1 MLYTETYDATW
12 QDAVMYEGPWEAVS
26 AGTSWELIEW
36 RPKEGKFGSPAG
48 RVQLLNVFGLGV
60 MLPGLF
66 GTGVVTSPSMMVGS
80 AEESHFGLGFD
91 RHLLTLV
98 P

>member
-1 MLYTETYDATW
+1 
-12 QDAVMYEGPWEAVS
+12 MYEGPWEAVS

-48 RVQLLNVFGLGV
+48 RVRPGV

-91 RHLLTLV
+91 RHLLTPV